1 MRDQSRYRDQMRHP
15 WRSLRS
21 ACAALGIGLAVTGCQ
36 DGTPSSSE
44 FPRKPIKVIVPF
56 GAGGDSD
63 SFTRIVQKALRDN
76 ELLPQ
81 PLVVINVPGAGGTV
95 GSRRVRDAAPDGYT
109 ILNLHEGILTSK
121 YAGRVPYGPE
131 AFRPIA
137 ATGQSNLVICVRE
150 ESPYRDLSD
159 LIAAAAKQ
167 PDSILFGMA
176 QGTPTHFAGRRLE
189 VAGGTAK
196 FRMVAT
202 GGGAKRFND
211 LVGKHID
218 VTPFAL
224 AEYLGFEAGGV
235 RAIAYL
241 AAERHPALPDLPTA
255 RELGFDVVMPHI
267 QYWWAPRSTPDAAVD
282 RIAEALEA
290 AMSTSYLLGKLS
302 ESKTEPL
309 FLRGEQLGAHL
320 AERDSEFQD
329 IAIVHYEG
337 LPDPVPP
344 VIALTTALLL
354 LVSIRSFI
362 GEQRPAP
369 AASPWR
375 YAALTVTT
383 LAAYV
388 LAMQFGAPYPLATM
402 CFVPLLG
409 IVAGARGS
417 NPILQIT
424 GIGFALAWICF
435 LVFTKLL
442 VIDLP

>member
-1 MRDQSRYRDQMRHP
+1 MRNPIRPIDRLQA
-15 WRSLRS
+15 L
-21 ACAALGIGLAVTGCQ
+21 AGAAALGICLAA
-36 DGTPSSSE
+36 SSCDHAPNSGPSE

-56 GAGGDSD
+56 GVGGDSD
-63 SFTRIVQKALRDN
+63 SFTRIVQKTLRDQG
-76 ELLPQ
+76 LLPQ

-109 ILNLHEGILTSK
+109 ILNLHEGILSSK

-150 ESPYRDLSD
+150 ESRYRDLAD
-159 LIAAAAKQ
+159 LIAAAAKH
-167 PDSILFGMA
+167 PDTILFGMA

-211 LVGKHID
+211 LVGEHID
-218 VTPFAL
+218 ATPFAL

-241 AAERHPALPDLPTA
+241 AEERHPSLPDLPTA

-282 RIAEALEA
+282 RIADALEA
-290 AMSTSYLLGKLS
+290 AMSTRYLLGKLS
-302 ESKTEPL
+302 ESRTEPL
-309 FLRGEQLGAHL
+309 FLRGEQLEAHL
-320 AERDSEFQD
+320 ADRESEFQD
-329 IAIVHYEG
+329 IAIVRYEG

-344 VIALTTALLL
+344 VIALAAALLL
-354 LVSIRSFI
+354 IVSIRSFTDA
-362 GEQRPAP
+362 QRV
-369 AASPWR
+369 AATDAPWR
-375 YAALTVTT
+375 YSAVTVAT
-383 LAAYV
+383 LATYV
-388 LAMQFGAPYPLATM
+388 LAMQFGAPYPLATS

-409 IVAGARGS
+409 IVAGARGPK
-417 NPILQIT
+417 PILQIT
-424 GIGFALAWICF
+424 GIGIALAWICF
-435 LVFTKLL
+435 LIFTRVL